1 MRRELRE
8 LQGDAQAKEI
18 YIEGRNKLVASGV
31 FNALRALGRPQRYDF
46 GKDINQM
53 ASEASWSSGW
63 NDCLDSLL
71 HFNEYYLP
79 DEEAVAENNQQQAPD
94 FGAIDLAVSRG
105 DLTEEEANARKQQG
119 QFTRPDVTKLTSNI
133 KPVTRQATPKNE

>member
-8 LQGDAQAKEI
+8 LKGNKEALDI
-18 YIEGRNKLVASGV
+18 YIEARNKLVNSGV
-31 FNALRALGRPQRYDF
+31 FNALRALGRPTRYET

-71 HFNEYYLP
+71 HFNEMYLTSE
-79 DEEAVAENNQQQAPD
+79 DESGIVNTEQRAD
-94 FGAIDLAVSRG
+94 FNALDLAVASG
-105 DLTEEEANARKQQG
+105 FLTKEEADERKQSGTYSKPESTQY
-119 QFTRPDVTKLTSNI
+119 TSNI
-133 KPVTRQATPKNE
+133 TKSPTR